1 MSYPITTIYRGWTFL
16 EHDPAN
22 SGYRFQL
29 FYSGGKPGG
38 LFASL
43 AEVQKAIDFQIANRQ
58 KRG

>member
-1 MSYPITTIYRGWTFL
+1 MSYPITTTYRGWTIL

-22 SGYRFQL
+22 SGYRFQIV
-29 FYSGGKPGG
+29 YSGGKPGG

-43 AEVQKAIDFQIANRQ
+43 ADVQQSIKAQIAAS